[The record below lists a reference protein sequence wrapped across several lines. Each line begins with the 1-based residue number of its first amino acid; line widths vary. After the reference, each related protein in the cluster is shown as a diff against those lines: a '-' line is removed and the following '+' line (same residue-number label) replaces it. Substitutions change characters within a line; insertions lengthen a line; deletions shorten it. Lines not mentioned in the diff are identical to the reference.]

1 MNEKEYSA
9 LTDSNYLRKPN
20 LAHSPYTKRI
30 KSVDESNLA
39 MAGKYSPG
47 LKVDSTLC
55 SEQEMK
61 SLCLCGNTKST
72 KSTDSVC
79 QKEAIA
85 DWLKKQITN
94 LKNHIRANMTN
105 EKSKGDILNPDF
117 VLKVPDS
124 WPSPHFLDV
133 QRILPRFVLRPVS
146 TLRNEEKTA
155 KSEHRGS
162 HPPPAAVSA
171 VHARQLVR
179 FSAWRLRQSQGSLP
193 YTITSLLWH
202 HRILTILFLTI
213 I

>member
-9 LTDSNYLRKPN
+9 ITDSNYLRKPI
-20 LAHSPYTKRI
+20 LVQSPYTKRI

-61 SLCLCGNTKST
+61 SLCLCGNTKSA

-162 HPPPAAVSA
+162 HPPPTAVSA

-202 HRILTILFLTI
+202 YRIFNYFFF
-213 I
+213 

>member
-9 LTDSNYLRKPN
+9 ITDSNYLRKPI
-20 LAHSPYTKRI
+20 LVQAPYTKRI

-124 WPSPHFLDV
+124 
-133 QRILPRFVLRPVS
+133 
-146 TLRNEEKTA
+146 
-155 KSEHRGS
+155 
-162 HPPPAAVSA
+162 
-171 VHARQLVR
+171 
-179 FSAWRLRQSQGSLP
+179 
-193 YTITSLLWH
+193 
-202 HRILTILFLTI
+202 
-213 I
+213 

>member
-1 MNEKEYSA
+1 MLFRAGVDPALVGREACHPSHSVRAVSLFSGPLMNEKEYSA
-9 LTDSNYLRKPN
+9 ITDSNYLRKPI
-20 LAHSPYTKRI
+20 LVQSPYTKRI

-124 WPSPHFLDV
+124 
-133 QRILPRFVLRPVS
+133 
-146 TLRNEEKTA
+146 
-155 KSEHRGS
+155 
-162 HPPPAAVSA
+162 
-171 VHARQLVR
+171 
-179 FSAWRLRQSQGSLP
+179 
-193 YTITSLLWH
+193 
-202 HRILTILFLTI
+202 
-213 I
+213 